1 MTKRVPVLEA
11 LTDPHIG
18 SRIAFHIGYMRC
30 PMYCTMRRRARNREI
45 VCADYARFLFPEFGE
60 WHEKA
65 ELETRASHFLLVLL
79 D

>member
-1 MTKRVPVLEA
+1 
-11 LTDPHIG
+11 
-18 SRIAFHIGYMRC
+18 
-30 PMYCTMRRRARNREI
+30 MYCTMRRRARNREI

-65 ELETRASHFLLVLL
+65 ELETRAPHFLLVLL